1 MSDTPSWW
9 LTPLGYQPWTTVI
22 DELQGLRCAWA
33 DYTGFH
39 HDEPP
44 DALVEAPPFSH
55 VWGWS
60 PDRLVRIR
68 VDIDQGVVAILTTTD
83 KGGAG
88 TELVD
93 VVERIA
99 LPFDETQQPSRLI
112 QVLGQSPLVF
122 VAGPAASNA

>member
-1 MSDTPSWW
+1 M
-9 LTPLGYQPWTTVI
+9 
-22 DELQGLRCAWA
+22 
-33 DYTGFH
+33 
-39 HDEPP
+39 
-44 DALVEAPPFSH
+44 
-55 VWGWS
+55 WGWS